1 MRNQFQSVKKS
12 QELGSIKMAGPS
24 LNSISEGFIKQVEGA
39 WPANP
44 LTRFARAK
52 VPLETLDM
60 DLV

>member
-1 MRNQFQSVKKS
+1 MKKS

-60 DLV
+60 GLV